1 MYLSDSFEKNKG
13 AYYDA
18 LTVVRTSTNIEH
30 WLKFFLAGVAETA
43 ANGKLTFEKIIA
55 LRQRSE
61 HKIMGLGKRAKIG
74 QELLKH
80 LYP

>member
-43 ANGKLTFEKIIA
+43 ANGNL
-55 LRQRSE
+55 
-61 HKIMGLGKRAKIG
+61 
-74 QELLKH
+74 LLKKSS
-80 LYP
+80 L

>member
-1 MYLSDSFEKNKG
+1 
-13 AYYDA
+13 
-18 LTVVRTSTNIEH
+18 VVRTSTNIEH

-61 HKIMGLGKRAKIG
+61 HKIMGLGKRAKIWSG
-74 QELLKH
+74 TSETSLLTANNER
-80 LYP
+80 